1 MDYQSLSMKTVTEL
15 RRLAKEFSVK
25 IPAGTNKADII
36 SLILEAPSLN
46 APAQGAEAPSAPKPD
61 ESSAIGAEKA
71 GKSPAANGDSA
82 AAKKGRRISANSKN
96 NTASS
101 ENALVSPTIPD
112 TTVAPAAPEN
122 SDSTPDSASAP
133 MNSDSAPTSADVAEK
148 APISHHS
155 AAAGNRSMASASGE
169 SRRFSASAES
179 PASSTI
185 QKKVET
191 QAEQSANA
199 ARAPR
204 RAEAPG
210 TSARRAAAGRSS
222 SAAFSNSRP
231 TASKM
236 ADADTST
243 SAAPTERA
251 PRRASSDNR
260 QRETGA
266 PASNAKS
273 TAAPVSGN
281 SAQRATTAS
290 GNAKSA
296 PISNA
301 RPAASGNFRTP
312 VQNETGAPASN
323 AKSTAAPVSENS
335 AQSATTASGNAK
347 SAPISNAR
355 PVASGNPRTP
365 VQNETGVPASN
376 AKSTAAPVSGNSAQS
391 AATGLNDAKG
401 ASASA
406 APGNLH
412 SSAQSETGTPA
423 PSNARSASGSD
434 SQSAPPAATRTAA
447 PSAPNRPRFASTRP
461 GFQRT
466 GDFTPRNRGDA
477 SNPNRPADNRWNG
490 SPARSD
496 DGDRSNAYSRRS
508 DDGDRPNAYS
518 RRSDDGDR
526 SNAYSRRTDDSA
538 LRSGDT
544 RGDARYSDTSG
555 RYGDDG
561 RREWS
566 ARTDESRR
574 LSDPNSAEE
583 YRRGC
588 ESNFAPESPRRDFY
602 EVDANGAPVG
612 DFADGAG
619 MLEIQPDGYGFLRA
633 ENCLPGPRDV
643 YISIAQIRR
652 FGLRPG
658 DYVEGKTRPQREGD
672 RYSALIYISKIN
684 GEPPEKALRR
694 KPFEALVPWYPDE
707 RLRLENPLK
716 PDLSL
721 RMIDMLAPI
730 GKGQRGMIVSQPKA
744 GKTTLLKKI
753 ANAISDNN
761 PEVKLIVLLIDERP
775 EEVTD
780 MKRSIRGD
788 VIYSTFDEA
797 PENHA
802 RVSEMILEHAQRQ
815 VEMGRDVVILLDS
828 ITRLARAYNL
838 IIPPTGR
845 SLSGGLD
852 PGALY
857 KPKKFF
863 GAARNIENGGSLTII
878 ATALV
883 DTGSRMD
890 DIIFEEFKG
899 TGNMELHLDRKLS
912 DKRIFPAIDL
922 LRSGTRREDLLLTPE
937 EREGAYQ
944 ARRMLSGGNPQQATE
959 QLISLMEKT
968 TDNADFF
975 RRLKGWIT
983 VYEKDGFTMGGKS

>member
-1 MDYQSLSMKTVTEL
+1 
-15 RRLAKEFSVK
+15 
-25 IPAGTNKADII
+25 
-36 SLILEAPSLN
+36 
-46 APAQGAEAPSAPKPD
+46 
-61 ESSAIGAEKA
+61 
-71 GKSPAANGDSA
+71 
-82 AAKKGRRISANSKN
+82 
-96 NTASS
+96 
-101 ENALVSPTIPD
+101 
-112 TTVAPAAPEN
+112 
-122 SDSTPDSASAP
+122 
-133 MNSDSAPTSADVAEK
+133 
-148 APISHHS
+148 
-155 AAAGNRSMASASGE
+155 
-169 SRRFSASAES
+169 
-179 PASSTI
+179 
-185 QKKVET
+185 
-191 QAEQSANA
+191 
-199 ARAPR
+199 
-204 RAEAPG
+204 
-210 TSARRAAAGRSS
+210 
-222 SAAFSNSRP
+222 
-231 TASKM
+231 M

-243 SAAPTERA
+243 SAAPTERT

-260 QRETGA
+260 QRETDVPA
-266 PASNAKS
+266 PSNARS
-273 TAAPVSGN
+273 
-281 SAQRATTAS
+281 AS
-290 GNAKSA
+290 GKPRTPVQSETNAPDISQNA

-312 VQNETGAPASN
+312 VQNETGASASN
-323 AKSTAAPVSENS
+323 AKSTAAPVSGNS
-335 AQSATTASGNAK
+335 VQSATTAPGNAK

-355 PVASGNPRTP
+355 PATSGNPRTP
-365 VQNETGVPASN
+365 VQNETGAPASN
-376 AKSTAAPVSGNSAQS
+376 AKSDAAPASGNSAQS

-423 PSNARSASGSD
+423 PSNARSASVSD
-434 SQSAPPAATRTAA
+434 SQSASPAATRTAA

-477 SNPNRPADNRWNG
+477 SNPNRPTDNRWNG
-490 SPARSD
+490 SPARSDDGDRPNAYSRRTD

-526 SNAYSRRTDDSA
+526 PNAYSRRTDDSA

-707 RLRLENPLK
+707 RLKLENPLK

-802 RVSEMILEHAQRQ
+802 RVSEMILENAQRQ